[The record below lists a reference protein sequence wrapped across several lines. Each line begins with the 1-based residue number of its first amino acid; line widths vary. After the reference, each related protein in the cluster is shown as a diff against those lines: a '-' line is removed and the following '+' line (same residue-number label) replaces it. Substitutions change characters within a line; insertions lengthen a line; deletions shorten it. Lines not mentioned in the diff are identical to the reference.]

1 MNIWKQENNLERLF
15 CRFHMNK
22 RYQKHV
28 FVCVNERPT
37 ESERNDCARCGGK
50 DLRIKLVNLVNKNGL
65 RGKVRINKSGCL
77 DACEKGPAMVIYPN
91 EFWYLNVKDANIE
104 EIFTESVL
112 GDNAIESLLANEDD
126 FQKIKE
132 RRSQ

>member
-1 MNIWKQENNLERLF
+1 
-15 CRFHMNK
+15 
-22 RYQKHV
+22 
-28 FVCVNERPT
+28 
-37 ESERNDCARCGGK
+37 
-50 DLRIKLVNLVNKNGL
+50 
-65 RGKVRINKSGCL
+65 VRINKSGCL

>member
-1 MNIWKQENNLERLF
+1 
-15 CRFHMNK
+15 
-22 RYQKHV
+22 
-28 FVCVNERPT
+28 
-37 ESERNDCARCGGK
+37 
-50 DLRIKLVNLVNKNGL
+50 
-65 RGKVRINKSGCL
+65 
-77 DACEKGPAMVIYPN
+77 MVIYPN

-132 RRSQ
+132 RQSQ